1 MKSLLEANKAVK
13 IFQFSTFRLIY
24 LDLGN
29 PEDLKV
35 ILYIDVTHADLPS
48 GASQGVQIVFLCDN
62 KSAVLIT
69 WKSRKIER
77 VAKSPVASETISLSE
92 LADKTILFH

>member
-13 IFQFSTFRLIY
+13 IFQFSTFRLVY

-35 ILYIDVTHADLPS
+35 ILYRDVNHADLPS
-48 GASQGVQIVFLCDN
+48 CASQGVQIVFLCDN

-69 WKSRKIER
+69 WKPRKIER
-77 VAKSPVASETISLSE
+77 VTKCPVASETISLSE
-92 LADKTILFH
+92 LADKAILFH